1 MKCRFLWQGAVAA
14 ALLAAMAG
22 CSNSNSTGGNGQ
34 SASTGSSSSA
44 SQPTFMLITN
54 GTSPFWVSLDKGST
68 EVGQTLGVNAL
79 RQSPNPSNNV
89 QQIRIFKDALAKGVK
104 GIGISVIDPVA
115 MTSTINQAVASHVP
129 VICFDSDAPT
139 SNRLAYLGTNN
150 FNAGF
155 LAGQAARKLFP
166 NGGKLMAFVG
176 TMSQQNAI
184 DRYNGFLKALQG
196 SNITFLAP
204 PMIDQQDKN
213 AAQANIQN
221 AITKYAN
228 KGLNGLVGLYSY
240 DGPAIINVVTQE
252 NLRSKMKIICFDGD
266 PETLKGLADGMVDLT
281 VVQTPYEE
289 GRLSIMLLNYLNKD
303 GGNIDQALK
312 QLKPELDKLNM
323 PLNMKNH
330 TIDTGVTVVTPA
342 NAPAFLQK
350 LKEKG
355 IAST

>member
-14 ALLAAMAG
+14 ALLAAVAG
-22 CSNSNSTGGNGQ
+22 CSNSSGGNGG
-34 SASTGSSSSA
+34 SASTSGTSSSSK
-44 SQPTFMLITN
+44 PTYMLITN
-54 GTSPFWVSLDKGST
+54 GTSPFWVSLDKGSK
-68 EVGQTLGVNAL
+68 EVGSTLKVDAE
-79 RQSPNPSNNV
+79 RQSPNPSNTV

-104 GIGISVIDPVA
+104 GIGISVIDPAA
-115 MTSTINQAVASHVP
+115 MTPTINQAVASHVP
-129 VICFDSDAPT
+129 VICFDSDAPD

-204 PMIDQQDKN
+204 PMIDNQDKN
-213 AAQANIQN
+213 VAQTNIQN
-221 AITKYAN
+221 AITKYQSQ
-228 KGLNGLVGLYSY
+228 GLNGLVGLYSY
-240 DGPAIINVVTQE
+240 DGPAIINVVQQE

-281 VVQTPYEE
+281 VVQSPYQE
-289 GRLSIMLLNYLNKD
+289 GRLSIMLLNYLNQDK
-303 GGNIDQALK
+303 GNVNQALQ
-312 QLKPELDKLNM
+312 QLKPELDKLKM
-323 PLNMKNH
+323 PLNMQNH

-342 NAPAFLQK
+342 NAPAFLQM